1 MLLFTHGKRLQD
13 FIYKFERKVLK
24 MNYFEESLKL
34 HEKNVGKI
42 EVTSKIKITT
52 REDLSLA
59 YTPGVA
65 EPCRKIHENEE
76 NVYKYT
82 SKGNLVAVVTDG
94 TAVLGLGDIGP
105 KAGLPV
111 MEGKSILFK
120 EFANVDAFP
129 ICLDTK
135 DVDEIVRTVKLIAPG
150 FGGINLEDI
159 GAPRCFEVEERLK
172 KELDIPVFH
181 DDQHGT
187 AIVVLAGIINAL
199 KVVNK
204 KIEDIKVVINGAGAA
219 GTAIAK
225 LLLSSGVKNLIAC
238 DKVGILYRGIENVDD
253 AKKDLAKISNPDNI
267 EGNLADALV
276 GADVFIG
283 VSAPGIV
290 TQDMVRAMN
299 KDSILFA
306 MANPTPEIM
315 PDEAKAAGARVIGT
329 GRSDFPNQVNNVL
342 AFPGIFRGALD
353 VRAKE
358 INEEMKIAA
367 AYAIASMIKDEDL
380 NEDNVIPYALD
391 KSVAANIAEAI
402 KKAARESGVARL

>member
-1 MLLFTHGKRLQD
+1 
-13 FIYKFERKVLK
+13 

-34 HEKNVGKI
+34 HEEKQGKI
-42 EVTSKIKITT
+42 SITSKVKVET
-52 REDLSLA
+52 RDDLSLA

-65 EPCRKIHENEE
+65 EPCRKIHEDEE

-105 KAGLPV
+105 MAGLPV

-120 EFANVDAFP
+120 EFADVDAFP
-129 ICLDTK
+129 ILVDSK
-135 DVDEIVRTVKLIAPG
+135 DVDEIVNVVRLIAPT

-159 GAPRCFEVEERLK
+159 GAPRCFEVEEKLK
-172 KELDIPVFH
+172 KLIDIPVFH

-187 AIVVLAGIINAL
+187 AIVVLAGVINAL
-199 KVVNK
+199 KVVDK
-204 KIEDIKVVINGAGAA
+204 KLEDIKVVINGAGAA

-225 LLLSSGVKNLIAC
+225 LLLSSGVKNLIAV
-238 DKVGILYRGIENVDD
+238 DKVGILYRGMEKIDD
-253 AKKDLAKISNPDNI
+253 AKEALAEITNPDNI
-267 EGNLADALV
+267 KGDLSDALV
-276 GADVFIG
+276 GADLFVG
-283 VSAPGIV
+283 VSAPGILKPE
-290 TQDMVRAMN
+290 MVRTMN
-299 KDSILFA
+299 RDAIIFA

-358 INEEMKIAA
+358 INEEMKLAA
-367 AYAIASMIKDEDL
+367 AYAIANYIKDEDV
-380 NEDNVIPYALD
+380 NENNVIPSALD
-391 KSVAANIAEAI
+391 KNVAIKVAEAI
-402 KKAARESGVARL
+402 SKAARESGVARK

>member
-1 MLLFTHGKRLQD
+1 
-13 FIYKFERKVLK
+13 

-34 HEKNVGKI
+34 HEEKQGKI
-42 EVTSKIKITT
+42 SVTSKVKVET
-52 REDLSLA
+52 RDDLSLA

-94 TAVLGLGDIGP
+94 SAVLGLGDIGP
-105 KAGLPV
+105 MAGMPV
-111 MEGKSILFK
+111 MEGKAILFK
-120 EFANVDAFP
+120 EFADVDAFP
-129 ICLDTK
+129 ILVDSK
-135 DVDEIVRTVKLIAPG
+135 DVDEIVNAVKLIAPT

-159 GAPRCFEVEERLK
+159 GAPRCFEVEEKLK
-172 KELDIPVFH
+172 KLVDIPVFH

-187 AIVVLAGIINAL
+187 AIVVLAGVINAL
-199 KVVNK
+199 KVVHK
-204 KIEDIKVVINGAGAA
+204 KLEDIKVVVNGAGAA
-219 GTAIAK
+219 GTAISK

-238 DKVGILYRGIENVDD
+238 DKVGILYRGMEKIDD
-253 AKKDLAKISNPDNI
+253 AKDALAEITNPDNI
-267 EGNLADALV
+267 KGSLADALV
-276 GADVFIG
+276 KADVFIG

-290 TQDMVRAMN
+290 SQDMVRTMN

-315 PDEAKAAGARVIGT
+315 PDEAKMAGAKVIGT
-329 GRSDFPNQVNNVL
+329 GRSDFPNQINNVL

-358 INEEMKIAA
+358 INKEMKLAA
-367 AYAIASMIKDEDL
+367 AYAIANYIKDEDL
-380 NEDNVIPYALD
+380 NENNVIPSALD
-391 KSVAANIAEAI
+391 KNVAAKVAEAI
-402 KKAARESGVARL
+402 AKAARESGVARN